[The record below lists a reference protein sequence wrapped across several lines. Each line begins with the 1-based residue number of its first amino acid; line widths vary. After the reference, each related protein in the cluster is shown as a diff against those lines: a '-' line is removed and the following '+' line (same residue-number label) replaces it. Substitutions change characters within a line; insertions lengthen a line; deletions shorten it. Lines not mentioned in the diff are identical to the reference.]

1 MYKTIE
7 EQLYGQ
13 GTFNPYDKVV
23 LEMGITGNDIEF
35 KTTVGQFRFKADK
48 VKERGWIL
56 LYGSKNTINEHKVIE
71 TLEGQEFDD
80 MEELTDNIYSV
91 ITQTWG
97 L

>member
-48 VKERGWIL
+48 VKERG
-56 LYGSKNTINEHKVIE
+56 
-71 TLEGQEFDD
+71 
-80 MEELTDNIYSV
+80 
-91 ITQTWG
+91 
-97 L
+97 